1 MNLPRARKIFGG
13 FNAACACLCLTV
25 CFYAQ
30 VSDNQITGKAPA
42 TFADIIQFQTVTPG
56 VEHSRIVG
64 GRESAEPLVIN
75 LLRVDLERV
84 ELRLAH
90 ALDAAVGLET
100 VSSLAARHGALAAVN
115 AGFFRTSGTYRGDA
129 VGALVAGGIFL
140 SEPQAN
146 RAAVGFVEQNG
157 RTKVIFGH
165 LNFQATLV
173 VNGRTR
179 HAINGLN
186 RPRTANELLVFTP
199 EFHRTT
205 LTMPNGME
213 VIIRRGRVTARR
225 DGAGSSLIPH
235 DGFVVSV
242 AGAARSWA
250 LRHLPVGA
258 RVRVERRLVPIDVA
272 TQDLWDQATQ
282 VVGGGPQLVK
292 DGRVAITAELEKVG
306 AAFVQDRH
314 PRTAIAR
321 LGDGRILL
329 ITVDGRR
336 PGVSLGLS
344 LPALAELLIR
354 HGAREAINLDGGGS
368 TTMLVK
374 GRLVNQPSD
383 QSGERP
389 VSDAILIFPKT
400 APQRTPLRTRR

>member
-1 MNLPRARKIFGG
+1 MNRPHVRKILAG
-13 FNAACACLCLTV
+13 FNAAGAGLCLTV

-30 VSDNQITGKAPA
+30 ISDSQTNDKALA
-42 TFADIIQFQTVTPG
+42 ASARIEQFQAVAPG
-56 VEHSRIVG
+56 IEHSRIVS

-75 LLRVDLERV
+75 LLRVDLERA

-129 VGALVAGGIFL
+129 VGALIAGGTFL

-146 RAAVGFVEQNG
+146 RAAVGSIEQNG
-157 RTKVIFGH
+157 QTKVVFGH
-165 LNFQATLV
+165 LNFKAALV
-173 VNGRTR
+173 ANGRAR

-186 RPRTANELLVFTP
+186 RPRGANELLVFTP

-213 VIIRRGRVTARR
+213 VIVRRGRVTARR
-225 DGAGSSLIPH
+225 DGVGSSLIPH

-250 LRHLPVGA
+250 LRHLPIGA
-258 RVRVERRLVPIDVA
+258 RVRVEQRLVPIDAA
-272 TQDLWDQATQ
+272 TQNLWDQATQ

-292 DGRVAITAELEKVG
+292 DGRVAITAELENVG

-314 PRTAIAR
+314 PRTAIAQ

-329 ITVDGRR
+329 VTVDGRQ

-354 HGAREAINLDGGGS
+354 QGAREAINLDGGGS
-368 TTMLVK
+368 TTMFVK
-374 GRLVNQPSD
+374 GQLVNQPSD

-389 VSDAILIFPKT
+389 VSDAILIFPKA
-400 APQRTPLRTRR
+400 APPRTPRTRR